1 MWHPMGDCVMLI
13 TMKMLELIAAIL
25 VTEPKNIEILHT
37 DTCVEIIDDV
47 NAHFH
52 NDDDDDELHDQL
64 AYLAE
69 HCTRTIR

>member
-1 MWHPMGDCVMLI
+1 VAPHGGLSMLI

-37 DTCVEIIDDV
+37 DTCVEIIDDM
-47 NAHFH
+47 NARF
-52 NDDDDDELHDQL
+52 NDDEDDDELHDQL